1 MLLTGA
7 DIVVECLKEQGV
19 NTVFGYPGGYVIH
32 LYDALYKSSEHIN
45 HILTAH
51 EQGASHAADGYAR
64 STGKVGVCIATSG
77 PGATNLVTGIAT
89 AYMDSTPM
97 VCITGNVPLSMLGKD
112 SFQEVDIAGV
122 TTPITKHN
130 YIVKDIKDLADTIRE
145 AFYIAQEGRP
155 GPVLV
160 DIPKD
165 IQIQEYQ
172 YSKQEPRVI
181 DRATGNINA
190 DALDKAISMIEKAEK
205 PLIFIGGGIIKSEAN
220 KELATFVEKVNA
232 PVTSSLMGLGGF
244 DATHELFTGML
255 GMHGTTAAN
264 KGVQNCDLLI
274 GLGTRFSER
283 ATGNTNGFA
292 PKAKILHIDIDP
304 AEVNKNVKADH
315 YVLGDIKKVLNLL
328 NEKMVQQN
336 HINWV
341 NEILDIKHNN
351 PLKYNE
357 DSLNAPYIIEKL
369 YELTMGDAI
378 ITTEVGQHQMWAA
391 QFYKYNQPKTLISSG
406 GLGTMG
412 FGLGASIGAQM
423 ANPHK
428 KVINIAGDGCFKM
441 NLHELATA
449 VNYQLPITIILI
461 DNDSLGMV
469 RQWQTLFFGGRH
481 SQTSLK
487 HKTNFV
493 GLAEDFG
500 MKGFMIDKKED
511 VEATLTKAL
520 NMNEPVLVHC
530 KIHPDEMV
538 YPMVPPGKTIDHLI
552 TE

>member
-315 YVLGDIKKVLNLL
+315 YVIGDIKKVLNLL

-423 ANPHK
+423 AHPNK

-511 VEATLTKAL
+511 VEATLRKAL
-520 NMNEPVLVHC
+520 NINEPVLVHC